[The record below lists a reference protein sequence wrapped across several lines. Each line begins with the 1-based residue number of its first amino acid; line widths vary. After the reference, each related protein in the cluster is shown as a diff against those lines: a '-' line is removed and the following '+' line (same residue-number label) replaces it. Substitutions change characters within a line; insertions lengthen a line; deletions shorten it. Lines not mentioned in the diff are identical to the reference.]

1 MHFWTSDAGSKLSEE
16 MRTRKGVTDPHERP
30 WTPSQEEGVFAERV
44 LDYMTAPS
52 KLVKACR
59 AVETQK

>member
-1 MHFWTSDAGSKLSEE
+1 MSEE
-16 MRTRKGVTDPHERP
+16 MRTRKGVTDPHIPP
-30 WTPSQEEGVFAERV
+30 WAPSQEEGVIAKRV

-52 KLVKACR
+52 KLVKSCR